1 MGRTQMGSIS
11 DNTSGNTYSYRA
23 SKAALNISCA
33 AHHFTV
39 LLGRACWAESP
50 DHACAVLLARAR
62 SCLPQTKTNAGWLPW
77 HHSMSSHVISLL
89 LHAHPCMHLPGPAL
103 GLGSQRSACNS
114 MRMSW
119 RTLGTQSAC
128 RMKA

>member
-33 AHHFTV
+33 AHRSTF

-62 SCLPQTKTNAGWLPW
+62 PCLPQNKTNAGWLPW
-77 HHSMSSHVISLL
+77 HHSMSDIIILL
-89 LHAHPCMHLPGPAL
+89 LHAHPCMHLPGP
-103 GLGSQRSACNS
+103 RH
-114 MRMSW
+114 
-119 RTLGTQSAC
+119 
-128 RMKA
+128 